1 MHEQLGDQTFLKE
14 QFLQDAKVFDA
25 ARGYLS
31 VPSFNLRIDSRVLQA
46 AARLV
51 AAHFD
56 DEKIQIVHG
65 IPHSGTYFAT
75 AVSLALKNPV
85 HLHSSRKDQFVPAT
99 WKEIMRQEVRSF
111 TGSLGGVD
119 VFSGLNFSF
128 VRKGDRV
135 LLVDDVC
142 AKGDTAHVIIE
153 ALQKRGVVVVGF
165 AVLFDKVWQGGIERV
180 EQMGVKTFSCI
191 RVKRIDRNDQ
201 VQLLK

>member
-1 MHEQLGDQTFLKE
+1 MSTLSDDQKFLQDK
-14 QFLQDAKVFDA
+14 FLQDAKVFDA
-25 ARGYLS
+25 ERGYLS
-31 VPSFNLRIDSRVLQA
+31 VPSFNIRIDSQVLNA

-51 AAHFD
+51 AAEFENDHV
-56 DEKIQIVHG
+56 QIVHG

-75 AVSLALKNPV
+75 AVALAMKYPV

-135 LLVDDVC
+135 LLVDDIC
-142 AKGDTAHVIIE
+142 AKGDTGLVVIE
-153 ALQKRGVVVVGF
+153 ALQKRGVQVVGF
-165 AVLFDKVWQGGIERV
+165 VVLFDKVWQGGLDKIAAS
-180 EQMGVKTFSCI
+180 GIKTYSCI
-191 RVKRIDRNDQ
+191 RVKKIQKNDH
-201 VQLLK
+201 VELL